1 VSVFLII
8 LAIKSAS
15 LVNLPSTKA
24 CALIWHIPLLKG
36 DNNSHLKIKVS
47 PGTTGYLNFAL
58 SILAKKKLNN
68 FEDLEQYL
76 KLKHLLLEP

>member
-58 SILAKKKLNN
+58 SILAKKLNN